1 MSRRERRE
9 DGRWGRAR
17 ACCEKL
23 EPRQLL
29 STTLFTPTDVR
40 YDGDG
45 QVLVG
50 SLDHL
55 IDDSGLSTPVTTES
69 THGGQADYYATTW
82 VNSDTTARLRF
93 DLGST
98 QTIDGISLWN
108 FVLEQWNDL
117 KQRGVADFT
126 LSFSTDGDAYSP
138 EQAFT
143 VTNATPNGQREAVT
157 EVPFEEVSAR
167 YVRMNLLSS
176 LGDAWVGLSEV
187 KFNQSGP
194 PPANRAPVAADDS
207 ASVTEGLGPIFINA
221 LANDTDPDG
230 DDLNLT
236 NVTPPADGTATINGG
251 QLQYTPAPGFVGT
264 DTFGYTISD
273 GEFSD
278 SADVTVTVNAAPQA
292 GTLIAPTAVRL
303 EAGTRTLAGSPTQ
316 LIDGSGLSTPESVDS
331 VHGATG
337 AYYATTWVGSTD
349 SGQMRFD
356 LGTTQRISELVLWNF
371 ALENWYDLKEWAVA
385 DFRLAFS
392 ADGSTY
398 SAPQSFTAGSATP
411 RGELETA
418 QRFSFDPVDARYVR
432 MWLDSTVS
440 PAPFIGLGEVRFQA
454 GNSAGTLALEAS
466 QYEIDEDAGTVS
478 VDVVRSGGSD
488 GRVSIDYVTVPDTA
502 TEGSD
507 YTGVSGALVFEDGQ
521 TRRTITV
528 PIRDD
533 ATAEATEFFSLSLDR
548 TSGGATI
555 SAPRTARIAI
565 LDNER
570 EVVDPIGL
578 VANYPFDIDGRD
590 VAGFAD
596 GNLENGAAVVSD
608 AERGNVVAFDG
619 GNDRVLI
626 ADRAELRL
634 GADDADLAVSFWI
647 KPEAGPTGDWRSVI
661 QKGNANAERT
671 FAMFLR
677 PNDMRLHYRISTTSS
692 VNEGGDT
699 NAELAVDQ
707 WTHVAYVKDDN
718 RLKLYLNGQ
727 LDSVVVLDG
736 QSVANDGDIY
746 VGDTPW
752 FDGTEARFDDLQ
764 LYDLVLSDEEVALL
778 AGITTPAPDLTLLG
792 NAIFT
797 GLVQPT
803 AIEFASVGDRELV
816 FIAQKNG
823 VVRLA
828 ENGSLRSQS
837 FIDISD
843 QVNGTRDRGLL
854 GLTVH
859 PDFENNPYVYLLFTY
874 DPPEVYD
881 EGRNEFA
888 GPDGRGSR
896 TARLIRVTADVQ
908 QDYRVAEGDSERVL
922 LGAAGTWETI
932 GAPDK
937 RQSVANDYTG
947 YDEDGGY
954 LRDVLPL
961 DSESHTIGAV
971 LFGQDGALYVTNG
984 DGASYGTVDPRAA
997 RVQDLDSLA
1006 GKVIRIDPET
1016 GQGLPDNPFFD
1027 GDPDS
1032 NRSKVYSYGLR
1043 NPFRMSLHPVTGE
1056 PFIGDVGWTK
1066 WEEINTGRGAN
1077 FGWPWYEGGDGTNL
1091 ETRRYQDLAEAQAF
1105 YAALPDVAPPLY
1117 STLHEGGSAIVAGDF
1132 YTGNDLPEAYN
1143 GSLFVT
1149 DYRVGTIQAL
1159 LLRPDGT
1166 VDQTKTISDRIGVI
1180 VEMSM
1185 GPDGKMWYVDIT
1197 GSVGTFEVQ

>member
-1 MSRRERRE
+1 MSSRERRE
-9 DGRWGRAR
+9 LVGLGYAPPI
-17 ACCEKL
+17 CETL

-29 STTLFTPTDVR
+29 STTLLTPVDVR

-55 IDDSGLSTPVTTES
+55 IDDSGLSTPVSAES

-82 VNSDTTARLRF
+82 VNNDPTARLRF

-98 QTIDGISLWN
+98 QTIDGVTLWN

-117 KQRGVADFT
+117 KQRGVADFS
-126 LSFSTDGDAYSP
+126 LSFSSDGQTYSG
-138 EQAFT
+138 EQAFS
-143 VTNATPNGQREAVT
+143 VTNATPNGQREAATQVA
-157 EVPFEEVSAR
+157 FEPVSAR
-167 YVRMNLLSS
+167 YVRMTTTAS
-176 LGDAWVGLSEV
+176 LGDAWVGLGEV

-194 PPANRAPVAADDS
+194 PPANRTPFAANDT
-207 ASVTEGLGPIFINA
+207 ASVTEGLGPVRVAA
-221 LANDTDPDG
+221 LANDVDPDG
-230 DDLNLT
+230 DALT
-236 NVTPPADGTATINGG
+236 IAGVTPPSNGSASINGSDI
-251 QLQYTPAPGFVGT
+251 LYTPAPGFVGT
-264 DTFGYTISD
+264 DNFTYTITD
-273 GEFSD
+273 GEFTD
-278 SADVTVTVNAAPQA
+278 TANVAVTVSAAPQA

-303 EAGTRTLAGSPTQ
+303 EAGMRTLVGDPAQ
-316 LIDGSGLSTPESVDS
+316 LIDGSGLSTPLGIDS

-337 AYYATTWVGSTD
+337 DYYATTWVGAND
-349 SGQMRFD
+349 SGRLRFD
-356 LGTTQRISELVLWNF
+356 LGTTQRINELVLWNF
-371 ALENWYDLKEWAVA
+371 ALENWYDLKEWGVG

-392 ADGSTY
+392 TDGTTY
-398 SAPQSFTAGSATP
+398 TTPQAFTAESATP
-411 RGELETA
+411 RGESESA
-418 QRFSFDPVDARYVR
+418 QRFAFAPVDARYVR
-432 MWLDSTVS
+432 MWIDGTVAPS
-440 PAPFIGLGEVRFQA
+440 PFVGLGEVRFQA
-454 GNSAGTLALEAS
+454 GSSAGTLALAAS
-466 QYEIDEDAGTVS
+466 QFEVDEDAGTVR

-488 GRVSIDYVTVPDTA
+488 GRVSIDYVTVADTA
-502 TEGSD
+502 TPGSD
-507 YTGVSGALVFEDGQ
+507 FTAVSGALVFNDGQ

-533 ATAEATEFFSLSLDR
+533 ATAEGTEFFSLSLDR

-578 VANYPFDIDGRD
+578 VANYPFEIDGRD
-590 VAGFAD
+590 IAGFAD
-596 GNLENGAAVVSD
+596 GNLQNGAAVVDD

-619 GNDRVLI
+619 NNDRVRI
-626 ADRAELRL
+626 ADRPELRL
-634 GADDADLAVSFWI
+634 GADDADLSVSFWV
-647 KPEAGPTGDWRSVI
+647 KPEAGPTGAWRSLI
-661 QKGNANAERT
+661 HKGNRSAERT
-671 FAMFLR
+671 FAMWLR
-677 PNDMRLHYRISTTSS
+677 PNDMRMHFRISTTSS
-692 VNEGGDT
+692 VNEGGDSKAT
-699 NAELAVDQ
+699 LAVDQ
-707 WTHVAYVKDDN
+707 WTHVAYVKEDN
-718 RLKLYLNGQ
+718 RLKLYVNGQ
-727 LDSVVVLDG
+727 LDRAIVLDG
-736 QSVANDGDIY
+736 QSVANDGDIF

-752 FDGTEARFDDLQ
+752 SAGTEGRFDDVQ
-764 LYDLVLSDEEVALL
+764 LYDLALSDEDVARL
-778 AGITTPAPDLTLLG
+778 AGISTPAPDVTVRGDAVL
-792 NAIFT
+792 T
-797 GLVQPT
+797 GLNQPT
-803 AIEFASVGDRELV
+803 AIDFASVGNRDLV

-823 VVRLA
+823 VVKLA
-828 ENGSLRSQS
+828 ENGTLRSQN

-854 GLTVH
+854 GLAVH

-874 DPPEVYD
+874 DPPEVND
-881 EGRNEFA
+881 PGRNDFA

-896 TARLIRVTADVQ
+896 TARLIRVTADADQ
-908 QDYRVAEGDSERVL
+908 NYRVAQTDSELVL

-937 RQSVANDYTG
+937 RQSVDNAYTG

-961 DSESHTIGAV
+961 DSESHTIGTV
-971 LFGQDGALYVTNG
+971 LFGQDGALYITNG

-1006 GKVIRIDPET
+1006 GKVIRIDPLT

-1043 NPFRMSLHPVTGE
+1043 NPFRMALHPVTGE

-1077 FGWPWYEGGDGTNL
+1077 FGWPWYEGGDGTSL
-1091 ETRRYQDLAEAQAF
+1091 ETRRYQDLDAAQAF
-1105 YAALPDVAPPLY
+1105 YATQPDVAAPLF
-1117 STLHEGGSAIVAGDF
+1117 STPHVGSSAIVAGDF
-1132 YTGNDLPEAYN
+1132 YTGDELPDAYD
-1143 GSLFVT
+1143 GALFVT
-1149 DYRVGTIQAL
+1149 DYRVGVIDVL

-1166 VDQTKTISDRIGVI
+1166 VDQTKRISDRIGVV

-1197 GSVGTFEVQ
+1197 GSVGRFDVQ